1 MSRPS
6 ILQSAVRRARAA
18 APIAGAALLLGLTG
32 AAASATPAGAAGA
45 AGSPGAQ
52 PSVVLTVPTALHH
65 GYRHGA
71 VPRETRDVSG
81 VEALGYALQV
91 PGHQSARAA
100 SKLVR
105 YGGGLTAGDLTAAG
119 VTTGPPQVYLVFMG
133 DQWGTESTSG
143 GQVHFSGDPD
153 AFAPALQTLY
163 AGLGTGGEQWS
174 GTMTQY
180 CDGAAF
186 GATVCSEG
194 DTQIPYPTG
203 GVLAGIWYDNSASG
217 PNSATAQETA
227 GLTGHQLAAEAEAAA
242 SYFGNSDQA
251 SNRDT
256 QYVIVSP
263 TGTNPDGWT
272 DPRGGYCAYHD
283 DTHDG
288 SIDGGG
294 AVGGPIVAFTN
305 LPYVPDAGADCGAG
319 TVTSPGTLDG
329 ATEAASHEYAE
340 TITDQFP
347 EGNPVPG
354 WINTGGE
361 EVGDL
366 CAYVSTG
373 PGAMFDLAL
382 GDGNVVVQGIWSNKD
397 GGCSD
402 GEANY
407 TYTPTLAKFGPA
419 SGTAGSSVTVTGTNL
434 GTATSVLFGGV
445 PGSVTSDTPG
455 AVTATVPV
463 GAVSGPVTVDTTFGD
478 VTSTTAFHVA
488 PSITSF
494 APTVTTRGATLAI
507 TGSGL
512 SAAKKVVVGGKKAV
526 ITSDSATQIDVTVGP
541 KAVSGSV
548 SVTTKYGTASLAGLT
563 IS

>member
-1 MSRPS
+1 MLHSFVRRTR
-6 ILQSAVRRARAA
+6 SAVPIVGAGLLVGLSLTAVA
-18 APIAGAALLLGLTG
+18 AP
-32 AAASATPAGAAGA
+32 PAGA
-45 AGSPGAQ
+45 AGSPGVQ
-52 PSVVLTVPTALHH
+52 PSVVLSVPTAQHH

-81 VEALGYALQV
+81 VEALGSVPQV
-91 PGHQSARAA
+91 PGQAARA
-100 SKLVR
+100 SGGTLVR
-105 YGGGLTAGDLTAAG
+105 YGGGLTAGGLSGAG
-119 VTTGPPQVYLVFMG
+119 VTTGPPKVYLVFMG
-133 DQWGTESTSG
+133 QQWGTESISG
-143 GQVHFSGDPD
+143 GQYLFSGDP
-153 AFAPALQTLY
+153 AGLAPALQTLY

-174 GTMTQY
+174 GIMTQY
-180 CDGAAF
+180 CDGAAV
-186 GATVCSEG
+186 GATVCNEG

-203 GVLAGIWYDNSASG
+203 GVLAGTWYDDSG
-217 PNSATAQETA
+217 TATGQETA
-227 GLTGHQLAAEAEAAA
+227 GLTGHQLAVEAEAAA
-242 SYFGNSDQA
+242 SYFGNTDQA

-263 TGTNPDGWT
+263 TGTNPDGWA
-272 DPRGGYCAYHD
+272 DPRTGYCAYHD

-329 ATEAASHEYAE
+329 ATEAAAHEYAE
-340 TITDQFP
+340 TVTDQFP

-354 WINTGGE
+354 WITKGGA

-382 GDGNVVVQGIWSNKD
+382 GDGSVAVQGIWSNKD
-397 GGCSD
+397 DACSD
-402 GEANY
+402 GEGNY
-407 TYTPTLAKFGPA
+407 TYTPTISKVAPA
-419 SGTAGSSVTVTGTNL
+419 SAAAGTSVTVSGTNL
-434 GTATSVLFGGV
+434 GTATAVLFGGV
-445 PGSVTSDTPG
+445 AGTIGSDAPGV
-455 AVTATVPV
+455 VTATVPT
-463 GAVSGPVTVDTTFGD
+463 GAVDGTVTVDTTFGN

-488 PSITSF
+488 PTITSF
-494 APTVTTRGATLAI
+494 APTVATRGGTLVL

-512 SAAKKVVVGGKKAV
+512 GSAKKVLVGGKKAA
-526 ITSDSATQIDVTVGP
+526 IMSDTPTEIDVKVGAR
-541 KAVSGSV
+541 AVSGSV
-548 SVTTKYGTASLAGLT
+548 SVTTKYGTAGLGGLT

>member
-242 SYFGNSDQA
+242 SYF
-251 SNRDT
+251 
-256 QYVIVSP
+256 
-263 TGTNPDGWT
+263 
-272 DPRGGYCAYHD
+272 AYHD